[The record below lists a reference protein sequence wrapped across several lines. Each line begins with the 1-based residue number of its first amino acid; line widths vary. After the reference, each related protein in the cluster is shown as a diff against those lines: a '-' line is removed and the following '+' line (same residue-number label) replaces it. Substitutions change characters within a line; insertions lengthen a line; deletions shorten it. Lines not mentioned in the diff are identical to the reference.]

1 MGEDNVRLGRNQLNE
16 ASGDLD
22 RAAQDLARELK
33 AIRAELAGF
42 GEPWGG
48 DEIGMLIGVTHQAVS
63 GFAFDQLDGI
73 LGDLTAHSEAAGHV
87 ARTARDNEEGGGQL
101 FGRIGNDVEAV

>member
-1 MGEDNVRLGRNQLNE
+1 MGDESVRLGWNQLNR

-22 RAAQDLARELK
+22 KAAQDLARELK
-33 AIRAELAGF
+33 GIKAELAAF

-63 GFAFDQLDGI
+63 EFAFDQLDGI
-73 LGDLTAHSEAAGHV
+73 LGDLTAHSEAANHV
-87 ARTARDNEEGGGQL
+87 ARTARDNEEGGEQL
-101 FGRIGNDVEAV
+101 FSQVGNDVEAV

>member
-1 MGEDNVRLGRNQLNE
+1 MGDENVKLGWNQLNL

-22 RAAQDLARELK
+22 KVAQDLARDLK
-33 AIRAELAGF
+33 GIKAELAGF

-48 DEIGMLIGVTHQAVS
+48 DEIGMLIGVTHQVVS
-63 GFAFDQLDGI
+63 GFAFDQLEGI

-101 FGRIGNDVEAV
+101 FNQVGNDVEAV